1 MPARWAAALF
11 GGWMA
16 VLAGVFLLEPDLR
29 APVRLIAGASAVA
42 AVAVGLRRRKPAR
55 VLPWRLLQLTLVVS
69 CLGGTAV
76 GERDR
81 LTGSPAWVADVGE
94 GLLIAVYPLFAL
106 VLLMFVRIRTGGAR
120 DRGGVLDALTVTS
133 GAALLAWA
141 YAIAPHLSTADMSR
155 PAEWVS
161 VAFPLGDLLC
171 LAMLTR
177 LFTTINRRIAA
188 AVLLGAGLF
197 ALLIAD
203 IGDDLVVPGDHL
215 GFLAAFGRVLFY
227 AAAGLAA
234 LHPSMTQLTQPSGV
248 RDGDLGRLRLAL
260 LALASLVAPTVLI
273 VEAGRRGEVPDLA
286 VLGALSALTFLLVL
300 ARMAGIMASHRLALA
315 RERGLREA
323 SATLVSAADADEVGD
338 AVRTAVAQLLPA
350 DVPHGVVLAMAIAE
364 PEQPLTG
371 LAAAQAAQDRASG
384 TSARLVGTRDVDWAV
399 AIRLTHFNTVLR
411 CPLVLA
417 DRPTGDPLVGV
428 LHVGG
433 PRWALTGLQQA
444 MEVLATQVALALERI
459 ALSEEVTR
467 RNSETYFRTL
477 VQNTSDVILIVDDED
492 RVRYASPSA
501 GPVLGNDPVGVDIF
515 SVIHAVDRVRLAD
528 LLMSVR
534 AGHSP
539 AEGQDFRAQDRRRTE
554 VTVELHLRD
563 LRADQSVAG
572 LVVTM
577 RDVTD
582 RRRLERELTHQAFH
596 DSLTGLANR
605 TLFTDRLGHALAR
618 GARDG
623 SVVGVLFIDLDD
635 FKIVNDTLG
644 HAVGDQLLQ
653 AVADRIAGA
662 LRADDTAARLG
673 GDEFAALVENVQDPG
688 AVEETATRILA
699 ALAEPILVDGGA
711 LQVNA
716 NASVGITTT
725 PEADTAAELLR
736 QADLALY
743 VAKGA
748 GKNQWRR
755 YQSHLHSA
763 MVERLELRSALD
775 HAVHEGHFLLQYQP
789 IVDLASGDTAGFEAL
804 VRWQHPQ
811 RGVIA
816 PDEFIEV
823 AEESGLIVP
832 IGKWVLDQALH
843 TVAQWR
849 RILPRAGR
857 PYVSVNVSV
866 RQFRQPGFVEQV
878 RSSLAWA
885 DVPAQALMLEIT
897 ETLLMGDDEQI
908 WADLAVLQE
917 MGVRIAIDDFGTGY
931 SSLGYLRQRPI
942 DVVKIDKTFIDD
954 ITHDPQ
960 QMTLVGGIVRLAH
973 SLNLTVVAEGIETEA
988 HREVLVELGCPL
1000 GQGYL
1005 YSSPIGPTEA
1015 LTWMTRAAD
1024 ERGQRLLDALPA

>member
-11 GGWMA
+11 GAWMA
-16 VLAGVFLLEPDLR
+16 VLAGVFLLEPGLR
-29 APVRLIAGASAVA
+29 TPIRLVAATSAV
-42 AVAVGLRRRKPAR
+42 VAVGLGLRHRRPAR
-55 VLPWRLLQLTLVVS
+55 NLPWRLLQLTIALS
-69 CLGGTAV
+69 GLGGAAF
-76 GERDR
+76 GERDG
-81 LTGSPAWVADVGE
+81 LTGSLAWVADAGE
-94 GLLIAVYPLFAL
+94 GLLIAAYPLFAL
-106 VLLMFVRIRTGGAR
+106 VLLMFVRARTGGAR

-141 YAIAPHLSTADMSR
+141 YAIAPHLSRADMSR
-155 PAEWVS
+155 AAEWVS

-177 LFTTINRRIAA
+177 LLTTTNRRIAA
-188 AVLLGAGLF
+188 AALLGAGL
-197 ALLIAD
+197 AGMLVAD
-203 IGDDLVVPGDHL
+203 IGYDLVVPGDHL
-215 GFLAAFGRVLFY
+215 GFLAAFGRIPFY

-234 LHPSMTQLTQPSGV
+234 LHPSMVQLTRPAAV

-273 VEAGRRGEVPDLA
+273 VEVGRRGEVPNLM
-286 VLGALSALTFLLVL
+286 VLGALSAVSFLLVL
-300 ARMAGIMASHRLALA
+300 ARMAGIMTSYRLAVA

-323 SATLVSAADADEVGD
+323 SAALVSAADADEVGA

-364 PEQPLTG
+364 PDEPLTG
-371 LAAAQAAQDRASG
+371 PAAAQAAHDRAAG
-384 TSARLVGTRDVDWAV
+384 TSARLVATREVDWAV
-399 AIRLTHFNTVLR
+399 AIRLTHFSTVLR

-433 PRWALTGLQQA
+433 PRWALTGLQQSL
-444 MEVLATQVALALERI
+444 EVLATQVALALERI
-459 ALSEEVTR
+459 ALSQEVTR

-477 VQNTSDVILIVDDED
+477 VLNTSDVILIVDEED

-501 GPVLGNDPVGVDIF
+501 GPVLGNDPVGVDIH
-515 SVIHAVDRVRLAD
+515 SVIHPVDRRRLAD
-528 LLMSVR
+528 LLAAVR
-534 AGHSP
+534 AGQ
-539 AEGQDFRAQDRRRTE
+539 AQADGQDFRAQDRRRTE
-554 VTVELHLRD
+554 VTVELQCRD

-572 LVVTM
+572 LVITM

-582 RRRLERELTHQAFH
+582 RRRLERELTHQAYH

-605 TLFTDRLGHALAR
+605 TLFTDRLEHALAR

-644 HAVGDQLLQ
+644 HATGDQLLQ

-699 ALAEPILVDGGA
+699 ALAEPILIDGGA
-711 LQVNA
+711 LQA

-775 HAVHEGHFLLQYQP
+775 HAVNEGHFLLQYQP
-789 IVDLASGDTAGFEAL
+789 IVDLGSGHTAGFEAL
-804 VRWQHPQ
+804 VRWHHPQ

-816 PDEFIEV
+816 PDQFIEV

-849 RILPRAGR
+849 RILPRARR

-866 RQFRQPGFVEQV
+866 RQFRQAGFVEQV
-878 RSSLAWA
+878 RLSLEWA
-885 DVPAQALMLEIT
+885 DVPANALMLEIT

-960 QMTLVGGIVRLAH
+960 QVTLVGGIVRLAH
-973 SLNLTVVAEGIETEA
+973 SLNLTVIAEGIETEE
-988 HREVLVELGCPL
+988 HRAVLTELGCPL
-1000 GQGYL
+1000 GQGYWF
-1005 YSSPIGPTEA
+1005 SSPVGPTEA
-1015 LTWMTRAAD
+1015 LSWMTRSIEEAD
-1024 ERGQRLLDALPA
+1024 QRLVAALPA